1 MRRKNLIVIKK
12 VEKKKLSIKDPKI
25 KNFYTRFKT
34 IISKNIEKE
43 SFALAGSGGP
53 DSLCLA
59 HFSKIYAHEFKNK
72 IHVLIVDHK
81 LRKES
86 HKEALKVKRILKK
99 KGIHAKVLNWK
110 GKIPKSNIQRNARNM
125 RYSLISNYCLKKNIR
140 YLITA
145 HHADDQIENFFIR
158 LSRGS
163 GLTGL
168 SSMSE
173 SVSYNSYLRIIR
185 PFLSFKKADLIY
197 VTLNVFKTYIKDPSN
212 EDEKFLRVRIRNYK
226 RNMEKEGLDTRK
238 IIKTINNLL
247 SANEALTFYKKQALY
262 KYVSFLSK
270 DKCLV
275 NKQIFTEEA
284 GEIIF
289 KSFSDILSLV
299 SGAYYPPRSKKII
312 NLINRIKK
320 AKFNKSTLGG
330 CVIEKKKQ
338 FYINFQRTKNRKDV
352 FSTGKMTLLLKLQ

>member
-1 MRRKNLIVIKK
+1 
-12 VEKKKLSIKDPKI
+12 
-25 KNFYTRFKT
+25 
-34 IISKNIEKE
+34 
-43 SFALAGSGGP
+43 
-53 DSLCLA
+53 
-59 HFSKIYAHEFKNK
+59 
-72 IHVLIVDHK
+72 
-81 LRKES
+81 
-86 HKEALKVKRILKK
+86 
-99 KGIHAKVLNWK
+99 
-110 GKIPKSNIQRNARNM
+110 
-125 RYSLISNYCLKKNIR
+125 
-140 YLITA
+140 
-145 HHADDQIENFFIR
+145 
-158 LSRGS
+158 
-163 GLTGL
+163 
-168 SSMSE
+168 MSE

-330 CVIEKKKQ
+330 CVIEKKNSFILISKEPR
-338 FYINFQRTKNRKDV
+338 I
-352 FSTGKMTLLLKLQ
+352 GKMSFQLEK